1 MRPDDPFHPPIGATL
16 RDQWHLRPVGVVEM
30 PAGWLSRAWA
40 VRDGGELFVARL
52 VDGVARQPFEAGL
65 AAAMH
70 LREGG
75 IVIGEPVRTLAGS
88 LTAAA
93 PAGAIGLVRRVPG
106 DLLVGADPVD
116 QQWWG
121 DRLGAA
127 HRALADFAHRG
138 LRRWHWL
145 HPDAMHLAVEPWL
158 RPAVAD
164 AVAAMTRLTV
174 ADRLTYGV
182 LHGDPAPEAFVV
194 DGRTGRTGLIDW
206 GPCGTGPLVYDLA
219 AAVAYA
225 GGPGSAGDL
234 IDAYVATGVVG
245 RDEVDAALPVLLRFR
260 WAVQADWYARR
271 LAVGAAA
278 RDAQPP
284 ADVPRPARATGLDTD
299 RAGLAAAREALEG
312 PLRHLTR
319 GA

>member
-1 MRPDDPFHPPIGATL
+1 M
-16 RDQWHLRPVGVVEM
+16 
-30 PAGWLSRAWA
+30 
-40 VRDGGELFVARL
+40 
-52 VDGVARQPFEAGL
+52 
-65 AAAMH
+65 
-70 LREGG
+70 
-75 IVIGEPVRTLAGS
+75 
-88 LTAAA
+88 
-93 PAGAIGLVRRVPG
+93 
-106 DLLVGADPVD
+106 
-116 QQWWG
+116 
-121 DRLGAA
+121 
-127 HRALADFAHRG
+127 
-138 LRRWHWL
+138 
-145 HPDAMHLAVEPWL
+145 
-158 RPAVAD
+158 
-164 AVAAMTRLTV
+164 
-174 ADRLTYGV
+174 
-182 LHGDPAPEAFVV
+182 V

-278 RDAQPP
+278 RDTQPP
-284 ADVPRPARATGLDTD
+284 ADVPRPARATGLDAD